1 MKWFNY
7 SEFDSPDEPGSGF
20 NMSRD
25 FLKMLDE
32 CRELAGIPFVVTSG
46 FRTKAHQ
53 EHLMS
58 RGYATSKTSAHMMGM
73 AADIRCENSADRYRI
88 LTAALAVGFN
98 RVGIAHS
105 FIHLDNA
112 DHTNE
117 KTTQVVWL
125 YD

>member
-25 FLKMLDE
+25 FLKMLDA

-53 EHLMS
+53 EYLTS

-117 KTTQVVWL
+117 KSTQVVWL
-125 YD
+125 YN

>member
-25 FLKMLDE
+25 FLKMLDA
-32 CRELAGIPFVVTSG
+32 CRELSGIPFVVTSG

-53 EHLMS
+53 EYLTS